1 MTIIENNGLNTHDVY
16 LHNTHNVYVCQCFQL
31 FWIFRLE
38 KDNFVE
44 TRVAIEKNIIKNS
57 FHCLSHNNIVII
69 STVCD
74 TVSREQHL
82 FYARAIKMPR

>member
-44 TRVAIEKNIIKNS
+44 TRVAIEKEYKYLKVVPTAYPIT
-57 FHCLSHNNIVII
+57 HNNISCLQI
-69 STVCD
+69 
-74 TVSREQHL
+74 
-82 FYARAIKMPR
+82 